1 MVSYTDK
8 IIAPAAPTRQGY
20 TFAGWYT
27 DTAFTMAWSFANDTM
42 PDNNLTLY
50 AKWTKNPNHTSLNTV
65 NNNPNSSPK
74 PAAKLA
80 DTGADMVSSFS
91 MSAMF
96 VLLALLY

>member
-1 MVSYTDK
+1 M
-8 IIAPAAPTRQGY
+8 PNRQGY

-27 DTAFTMAWSFANDTM
+27 DTDFTTAWNFANDTM

-80 DTGADMVSSFS
+80 DTGVDMMSSFS
-91 MSAMF
+91 VAAMF
-96 VLLALLY
+96 VLFGAVILKRGR